1 MIEIK
6 KFASKIRNHPV
17 LRRQTVAQATILITA
32 FLLLSKF
39 IGYFREVLVA
49 KYFGAT
55 GQTDAFLVALIIPT
69 LIMGLVSSG
78 LGTLIIPDYIE
89 KSKKDDKKAKI
100 FVNQIFFIWLI
111 IITIL
116 SLIIYLFA
124 PFFVKIFAYGFQGER
139 LDLAIRLTRYL
150 IPLGFATVFIGF
162 FTGIFQSKK
171 QFLYPTIIS
180 IIGNILIVLSLILFI
195 NKLGI
200 NSWMIGELALSIF
213 CFFSLFLVLQ
223 ERWHF
228 FKSFNLKNFQTERI
242 KKFLIIFFPLM
253 LASGIRIINQIVDKA
268 IASHLSIG
276 SISILNFAQK
286 TYAIPLT
293 ILVVPLITAIFPT
306 FSSLAIDK
314 NNRKHYAQ
322 ILKKALSLSWSII
335 IPVSVIMMILAEP
348 IVKFLFQR
356 GAFTN
361 IATQLTA
368 STVIMYSIG
377 LFAISANYFLIKIF
391 YSFKDTKIPL
401 ILGAIVVSI
410 NIIGNIILSKIF
422 GVVGIALATSIA
434 SIIGFIL
441 YHQVIKNK
449 YFKNENFKI
458 PIKKISK
465 IILLSALMGIL
476 AFFLKPY
483 LLSYSQSFL
492 SFAFKFIISGLIFII
507 FYYFLALLLKIQE
520 IRTIKNYFKKIIKNW
535 QQL

>member
-1 MIEIK
+1 MIKIK
-6 KFASKIRNHPV
+6 TFASKIKNHPI

-32 FLLLSKF
+32 FLFLSKF
-39 IGYFREVLVA
+39 IGYFREILVA

-55 GQTDAFLVALIIPT
+55 WQTDAFLVALMIPT

-78 LGTLIIPDYIE
+78 LGTLIIPVYIE
-89 KSKKDDKKAKI
+89 KSKKDGKQAKI
-100 FVNQIFFIWLI
+100 FINQIFFIWLI
-111 IITIL
+111 ITAII
-116 SLIIYLFA
+116 SLIICLFT

-139 LDLAIRLTRYL
+139 LNLAIRLTRYL
-150 IPLGFATVFIGF
+150 IPLGFATIFIGF

-180 IIGNILIVLSLILFI
+180 IIGNALIVLSLVLFV

-200 NSWMIGELALSIF
+200 NSWTIGQLAFGLF
-213 CFFSLFLVLQ
+213 FFFSLFFVLQ
-223 ERWHF
+223 RRWNF
-228 FKSFNLKNFQTERI
+228 FKSFDLKNLQTEKI
-242 KKFLIIFFPLM
+242 KKFLIILLPLI
-253 LASGIRIINQIVDKA
+253 LAGGINILNQIVDKT
-268 IASHLSIG
+268 IASRLSIG

-293 ILVVPLITAIFPT
+293 ILIVPLITAIFPT
-306 FSSLAIDK
+306 FSLLAIDK
-314 NNRKHYAQ
+314 NNRKHYVR

-335 IPVSVIMMILAEP
+335 IPVSIVMMILSEP
-348 IVKFLFQR
+348 IIKFLFQR

-368 STVIMYSIG
+368 STVVMYSIG
-377 LFAISANYFLIKIF
+377 LFAVAANYFLIKVF
-391 YSFKDTKIPL
+391 YSFKNTKTPL
-401 ILGAIVVSI
+401 ILGAIIVSI
-410 NIIGNIILSKIF
+410 NIVGNIILSKIL
-422 GVVGIALATSIA
+422 GIQGIALATSIA

-441 YHQVIKNK
+441 YYQTIKNK
-449 YFKNENFKI
+449 YFKNENFEI

-483 LLSYSQSFL
+483 LLSYSQSSL
-492 SFAFKFIISGLIFII
+492 SLTFKFIISGLIFAL

-520 IRTIKNYFKKIIKNW
+520 IQIIKNYFKKIIQKY
-535 QQL
+535 

>member
-1 MIEIK
+1 MLKIK
-6 KFASKIRNHPV
+6 SFFLKIKNHPI
-17 LRRQTVAQATILITA
+17 LRKQTVVQATILITA

-39 IGYFREVLVA
+39 IGYFREVLIA

-55 GQTDAFLVALIIPT
+55 GQTDAFLVALMIPT
-69 LIMGLVSSG
+69 LIMGLVSGG

-111 IITIL
+111 ITTIL

-124 PFFVKIFAYGFQGER
+124 PFFVKIFAYGFQDER
-139 LDLAIRLTRYL
+139 LNLAIRLTRYL
-150 IPLGFATVFIGF
+150 TPLGFATIFIGF

-171 QFLYPTIIS
+171 QFLYTTIIS
-180 IIGNILIVLSLILFI
+180 IIGNVLIVLSLILFV

-200 NSWMIGELALSIF
+200 NSWTVGKLAFSIF
-213 CFFSLFLVLQ
+213 CFFSLFFVLQ
-223 ERWHF
+223 KRWHF
-228 FKSFNLKNFQTERI
+228 FKNFNLKNFQTKKI
-242 KKFLIIFFPLM
+242 KNFLIILLPLI
-253 LASGIRIINQIVDKA
+253 LASGISIINQIVDKT
-268 IASHLSIG
+268 IASRLSIG
-276 SISILNFAQK
+276 SISILNFAQR
-286 TYAIPLT
+286 TYTIPLT

-314 NNRKHYAQ
+314 NDRKHYAQ

-361 IATQLTA
+361 VATQLTA

-377 LFAISANYFLIKIF
+377 LFAASANYFLIKIF
-391 YSFKDTKIPL
+391 YSFKDTKTPL
-401 ILGAIVVSI
+401 ILGAIIVSI

-422 GVVGIALATSIA
+422 GVAGIALATSIA

-441 YHQVIKNK
+441 YHRVIKNK
-449 YFKNENFKI
+449 YFKNKNFEI
-458 PIKKISK
+458 PIKKMSK

-476 AFFLKPY
+476 AFLLKPY
-483 LLSYSQSFL
+483 LLSYSQNFL
-492 SFAFKFIISGLIFII
+492 SFILKFFVSGLIFAL
-507 FYYFLALLLKIQE
+507 FYYFFALLLKIQE
-520 IRTIKNYFKKIIKNW
+520 MQIIKNYFKKIIK
-535 QQL
+535 